1 MNIPPQTIEEE
12 IENFEEMLEM
22 GVPDEVRGSLELQ
35 IQILKEKLA
44 EKDD

>member
-1 MNIPPQTIEEE
+1 MKVPPKTIKEA

-22 GVPDEVRGSLELQ
+22 GVPDEVRAGLEQQ